1 LGDSTRLQ
9 QDAATALRVI
19 GEMVRQAGARRLMDT
34 PGGTVSFNPGYTG
47 IEVNPNTW
55 QPAAAKGADGAS
67 EGPDTLQLDRD
78 HTLTTEVDVKSPLNT
93 DNTDCLGQPTV
104 PGNNVTS
111 TFSVDAG
118 ELKCKGSGSTDGAYA
133 LIAGVEDFQVWYG
146 LRQGAGLRY
155 TTATALNPARL
166 PAPGRFGHERFR
178 RHHTRLP
185 GRNRPQRRPASPR
198 VLPGFQV
205 AQRGTMT
212 TRAPVQAR
220 HLHQQGIA
228 LIVVMVIIRDAA
240 RVYTRLPMDAI
251 TTMRPITSPIM
262 SSIRLTPD

>member
-1 LGDSTRLQ
+1 MRPSRQSGVSLIELMIGLVIGLMVVIASMGSLVYTRAASRMMGDSTRLQ

-19 GEMVRQAGARRLMDT
+19 GEMVRQAGARRLLDT
-34 PGGTVSFNPGYTG
+34 PGGTVCFNPGYTG

-55 QPAAAKGADGAS
+55 QPAAAKGTDGAS

-78 HTLTTEVDVKSPLNT
+78 HTLTTGVDVKSPLNT

-155 TTATALNPARL
+155 TTATALNQL
-166 PAPGRFGHERFR
+166 YPAPWDQVEALRVCLRLAGSVTSGFGATTLGCQGETVPNDGRLRRVFFR
-178 RHHTRLP
+178 VFKL
-185 GRNRPQRRPASPR
+185 RNAGP
-198 VLPGFQV
+198 
-205 AQRGTMT
+205 
-212 TRAPVQAR
+212 
-220 HLHQQGIA
+220 
-228 LIVVMVIIRDAA
+228 
-240 RVYTRLPMDAI
+240 
-251 TTMRPITSPIM
+251 
-262 SSIRLTPD
+262 